1 MLRELLLNAII
12 HKDYRDPTDVIIKM
26 FDEHVEFTSP
36 GGLFGGL
43 RLEALYTDFYRAS
56 HRNKLL
62 AEAFYLTGEVEKYG
76 TGFIRI
82 RNQLREESPDM
93 ALRLDSDSGAFHVLI
108 GLVPGISRKTSEKTS
123 EKTTEKTTEKIIEL
137 LKGDPYLTID
147 RLAEQSGVTTRSIER
162 SLKKLQETR
171 KLKRI
176 GPNKGGHWE
185 VQ

>member
-1 MLRELLLNAII
+1 
-12 HKDYRDPTDVIIKM
+12 M

-82 RNQLREESPDM
+82 RNQLREEFPDM
-93 ALRLDSDSGAFHVLI
+93 ELRLDSDSGAFHVLV

-123 EKTTEKTTEKIIEL
+123 EKIIEL
-137 LKGDPYLTID
+137 LKGNPYLTID
-147 RLAEQSGVTTRSIER
+147 LLAEKSGVTTRSIER